1 MGAFRL
7 CSVSAMH
14 AVLEILGVCLTT
26 AHGFNKR
33 EARRDRGH
41 SEGPPGGQAQAW
53 DKHSLCQKLESAT
66 GLGGPSSREAC
77 GPRTA
82 GPRGSSW
89 GRLSDCSRGT
99 TEPGPAGAPAG
110 PPLAHAACR

>member
-7 CSVSAMH
+7 CSVSATH

-53 DKHSLCQKLESAT
+53 DKHRGQAQSLSKTREHHWT
-66 GLGGPSSREAC
+66 GGPVV
-77 GPRTA
+77 A
-82 GPRGSSW
+82 GGVRATDGRSQGLQLGS
-89 GRLSDCSRGT
+89 
-99 TEPGPAGAPAG
+99 PK
-110 PPLAHAACR
+110 